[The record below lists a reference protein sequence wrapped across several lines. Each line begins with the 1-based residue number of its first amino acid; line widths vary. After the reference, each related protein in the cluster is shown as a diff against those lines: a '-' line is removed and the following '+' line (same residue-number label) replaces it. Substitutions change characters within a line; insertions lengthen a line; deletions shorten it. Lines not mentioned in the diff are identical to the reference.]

1 MPQVSSAPPSKNSF
15 PESTAEHAAI
25 VPLEAISVR
34 AFTVPTDAPESDG
47 TLEWRSTTLVLVEL
61 GAAGER
67 GLGFT
72 YADTATARVI
82 HEHLIPEL
90 LGKDAWSIEACWER
104 QWSIVRNI
112 GAAGVCAMAI
122 SAVDCA
128 LWDLKAR
135 MLKMP
140 LITLLGA
147 ARRTIPVY
155 GSGGFTSYTL
165 AKLREQLSGW
175 VDAGLPAVKMKIG
188 RDPEADSERVRSAR
202 EAIGDTAG
210 LFVDANGAHSRQSAR
225 LHAETFG
232 AFGVSW
238 FEEPVS
244 SDDLDGLCWLRTVC
258 PAGMDITAGEYGY
271 DARYFRRMCAA
282 GAVDVLQ
289 ADATR
294 CGGVTGF
301 LRAAAIAD
309 AFQLPL
315 SSHCAPS
322 IHVHVGCAA
331 PRMRHLE
338 YFHDHVR
345 IEQMF
350 FDGALIP
357 VNGCMTPDLTRP
369 GIGLELKESDAARYA
384 V

>member
-1 MPQVSSAPPSKNSF
+1 MPQVSSAAPSKSSS
-15 PESTAEHAAI
+15 PEASAEHAALAPI
-25 VPLEAISVR
+25 EHIAVR
-34 AFTVPTDAPESDG
+34 AFTVPTDAPESDD
-47 TLEWRSTTLVLVEL
+47 TLEWRATTLVLVEI
-61 GAAGER
+61 GAASER
-67 GLGFT
+67 GIGFT
-72 YADTATARVI
+72 YANTATARVI
-82 HEHLIPEL
+82 HEQLIPEL
-90 LGKDAWSIEACWER
+90 LGRDALSIEACWER
-104 QWSIVRNI
+104 QWSIVRNL

-135 MLKMP
+135 ILRMP
-140 LITLLGA
+140 LVVLLGA
-147 ARRTIPVY
+147 ARERVPAY

-175 VDAGLPAVKMKIG
+175 VNAGLPAVKMKIG
-188 RDPEADSERVRSAR
+188 REPQADLGRVRSAR

-210 LFVDANGAHSRQSAR
+210 LFVDANGAYSRQAAR
-225 LHAETFG
+225 LHAE
-232 AFGVSW
+232 AFGDFGVRW

-244 SDDLDGLCWLRTVC
+244 SDDLDGLSWLRALC
-258 PAGMDITAGEYGY
+258 PAGMEIAAGEYGY
-271 DARYFRRMCAA
+271 DVRYFRRMCAA

-322 IHVHVGCAA
+322 MHVHVACAA

-350 FDGALIP
+350 FDGVLTP
-357 VNGCMTPDLTRP
+357 VSGCLTPDLTRP
-369 GIGLELKESDAARYA
+369 GVGVELKESDAARYA